1 MNNKRKI
8 AGAVVLASLL
18 SSTAFSQITFSGYM
32 ETGYLVGSNK
42 PTTTHNARN
51 NSTKGFG
58 AETTITVSGK
68 GKTALFDYEMFQN
81 LDSDD
86 VGNGQDTSNVT
97 VLSTRAIHLLPAKDL
112 RAFYTWDG
120 VYGGEI
126 ARTTI
131 PVVTE
136 RPVDLTGASSL
147 AEFIDVTS
155 GGHAVGVDVLNIA
168 GNGRLSIAYNPNT
181 ASLSTASSDR
191 LYSGTLQQG
200 PTNQGSGVSAGY
212 RQSFGKITVGAGY
225 TSIDNKGAATTIDA
239 KSKTLGVI
247 FAQAPFAIGIQKTL
261 NEGAKTPSATNVEDD
276 VLNLGV
282 TFAASKEL
290 TFGYMHSKMD
300 RKVAASTSGPD
311 LKVHQLTAAYN
322 LGPAV
327 LSAAHEKSENGRQS
341 TGVTI
346 AGMDASI
353 TKVKVKVNF

>member
-42 PTTTHNARN
+42 PTATHNARN

-86 VGNGQDTSNVT
+86 VGNGQDVSNVT
-97 VLSTRAIHLLPAKDL
+97 VLSTRAIHLLPAKDI

-191 LYSGTLQQG
+191 LFSGTLQQG
-200 PTNQGSGVSAGY
+200 VTNQGSGASVGY
-212 RQSFGKITVGAGY
+212 RQSFGPITVGAGY
-225 TSIDNKGAATTIDA
+225 TSIDNKGATLVDA
-239 KSKTLGVI
+239 KSKTFGVI
-247 FAQAPFAIGIQKTL
+247 FAQAPFAVGIQKTL
-261 NEGAKTPSATNVEDD
+261 NEGAKNGSATNVEDD

-282 TFAASKEL
+282 TFAASKEV
-290 TFGYMHSKMD
+290 TFGYMHGKMD
-300 RKVAASTSGPD
+300 RKVQNATAGPD

-327 LSAAHEKSENGRQS
+327 LSAAHEKSENGRQAA
-341 TGVTI
+341 GVTV

-353 TKVKVKVNF
+353 TKVKLKVNF